1 MSGAFPPSSSP
12 PSSANP
18 LDGGSATPIPNS
30 RCVLW
35 LHPTEVVP
43 KPLLR
48 SLSRRIE
55 RTVFATDAYQALA
68 EVCALAREGQREGRP
83 SPIVLLL
90 IKPLRLADADQVL
103 HYLDM
108 YAPKTRRWR
117 FDPSAAPIFA
127 PMSEED
133 VAKLTR
139 HGVRTGTEGDTDS
152 SRPSQ
157 PEIVVPTGSA
167 NRAVPAAARSSGSG
181 PSFPN
186 LGNSG
191 SGIGGKLRPSP
202 KPRLRLVEAD
212 PSAETIVGTTGP
224 GGTSFAQLTP
234 EELQMLLSD
243 PPSSG
248 NSRPGNSPSN
258 SPKGNRS

>member
-1 MSGAFPPSSSP
+1 MSGASTPNSP
-12 PSSANP
+12 PSAANP

-35 LHPTEVVP
+35 LHNNEVVP

-68 EVCALAREGQREGRP
+68 EVCALTREGQREGRP

-133 VAKLTR
+133 VAKLNR
-139 HGVRTGTEGDTDS
+139 AGVRTSQGSETETA
-152 SRPSQ
+152 R
-157 PEIVVPTGSA
+157 PEIVVPA
-167 NRAVPAAARSSGSG
+167 NAGRKLSPAQAPGA
-181 PSFPN
+181 PMFPN
-186 LGNSG
+186 LAG
-191 SGIGGKLRPSP
+191 SGGTSGLGGKLRPSP

-212 PSAETIVGTTGP
+212 PSAETIVGSTGP

-243 PPSSG
+243 PPSGGGNKPGSG
-248 NSRPGNSPSN
+248 GS
-258 SPKGNRS
+258 KGNRS